1 MLWRFGL
8 QHASNIDKLLEKE
21 DLALEEVLNDPDL
34 QQEVREQNPKL
45 IAYLVLPSNI
55 KQMVEYIATEEF
67 FKFSKMAATSCEVL
81 CSNSGAFVD
90 ALSADYVARDFA
102 DSEDDDDDEEEEEE
116 GEGEEEDNGDGH
128 HNKETNEKLNDND
141 TTPKPCLLD
150 CLWGIMRL
158 PSGQLDMLQAT
169 YFSRVMCS
177 LLQRK
182 PYETL
187 DYICAQGDAV
197 ALFLNHLGVSAVV
210 DLLLKV
216 ISLEELDNGP
226 GIIAWLSQNQLIPML
241 VARLAP
247 TCDPDQHSLV
257 AQVLLD
263 IIAISQC
270 NNPAQPTI
278 GTNALI
284 DELKSAANVER
295 LTEYMLDRSAPHA
308 TSTLVNCVYIFIEL
322 IRRNYSDD
330 GEEEEEE
337 EEEELVGGDDDDREN
352 TGIGGGSSEQGAL
365 ERRLPPV
372 DLSDMMRVLAMRV
385 EDLAALL
392 TTPRSSIVPV
402 PTTQGLREPLGF
414 ERLRICELFAELLH
428 CSNMPRLNSPLPPSS
443 SRHRAGSSS
452 LSSSSSSSPP
462 PPPHEIPLDISSP
475 TDHDT
480 SNTPV
485 GQLLKWKLIQH
496 NVLPICCDLFFRF
509 TLNNF
514 LHSVVYDI
522 MHQVLNLP
530 LGLECNVALI
540 LVAFR
545 DVRIT
550 SRIAQAC
557 ALNDDVSSMPRG
569 VRLGYMGHLTG
580 IGEEVARLLELSG
593 AALEPLIAPYI
604 DGDEWLDYV
613 ARTLQEVR
621 ERDQQ
626 PLGGERPG
634 ANLAGSMMA
643 GGGGGILGDAD
654 IDMLSSDGSSQQQ
667 QQQQVFVSRMGF
679 VDPSAVDDEDDEDVD
694 VEDHSRYIRSHQSLF
709 YGQEDDEDDDVEEE
723 DRVRRSAY
731 DDDGDDGPAER
742 IGRYN
747 SYQNEPAPFS
757 DDEDPFVNQDS
768 GAGPIQPA
776 SEAQP
781 PLRRPLSNNNNGGAA
796 AAVALT
802 EKPKKKP
809 PPLAP
814 PPPSPLQQQEEEE
827 EEAEAPLPLL
837 SPPEMPPRPSVAD
850 CTNFL
855 ANLTIS
861 TNGNSKL
868 TNGSHKRKQQLP
880 VDAEAIPFNVLTSPL
895 DAPQHYPFGADPKK
909 DTTPSSSA
917 ATADANKG
925 RIKDLFHES
934 KQRSRSSSELDS
946 IVPADIAS
954 WDPPP
959 PQSSL
964 SASTEKTDYKPSNGR
979 SQQLVSEEETS
990 FSTRRR
996 RSRSQSAGV
1005 GVSRAMVIQAAI
1017 QGQFPYL
1024 DAKTCEFVGQLKS
1037 DTVTL
1042 GGAAAGPNRE
1052 GSSSSSSSSSSSAG
1066 AARQRSKTVNSSGI
1080 ANNSS
1085 NSSSSACARFQPS
1098 ELLSDSDSEPESP
1111 VAKPLNK
1118 APAVSSNVAPAADDD
1133 DYEGQTKKSV
1143 EPHSHYTV
1151 HSGGSTTTTTTTKTT
1166 GDAAVAAAATN
1177 STLKSTTAS
1186 SKKSG
1191 RRLFKPITQ
1200 QAMTAI
1206 SAMAPTTMTATV
1218 VTSAESTTT
1227 AMMAPAVDE
1236 DEIVDWADFSH
1247 FNAKS
1252 DDGDVDKL
1260 SEQLEVLD
1268 R

>member
-45 IAYLVLPSNI
+45 IAYLVLPTNI

-67 FKFSKMAATSCEVL
+67 FKFSKMASTSCEVL
-81 CSNSGAFVD
+81 CSNSAAFVD

-102 DSEDDDDDEEEEEE
+102 ESDDDEEEDDDDDDEE
-116 GEGEEEDNGDGH
+116 GDSDSH
-128 HNKETNEKLNDND
+128 HNNRSRNKQEETNDND
-141 TTPKPCLLD
+141 TPKPSLLD

-187 DYICAQGDAV
+187 DYICAQDDAV
-197 ALFLNHLGVSAVV
+197 TLFLNHLGVSAVV

-241 VARLAP
+241 VDRLAP
-247 TCDPDQHSLV
+247 ECDPDQHSLV

-284 DELKSAANVER
+284 DELKGAANVER

-337 EEEELVGGDDDDREN
+337 IEEEED
-352 TGIGGGSSEQGAL
+352 TGIGGSEQEVS

-372 DLSDMMRVLAMRV
+372 DLSEMMRVLAMRV

-392 TTPRSSIVPV
+392 TTPRSTIVPV

-428 CSNMPRLNSPLPPSS
+428 CSNMPRLNLPIIPSS
-443 SRHRAGSSS
+443 GSAS
-452 LSSSSSSSPP
+452 LSPTTL
-462 PPPHEIPLDISSP
+462 EIPLDISSP

-480 SNTPV
+480 TNTPV

-557 ALNDDVSSMPRG
+557 ALNEEVSSMPRG

-634 ANLAGSMMA
+634 GSGSLSGAMMSSSGA
-643 GGGGGILGDAD
+643 LGDAD
-654 IDMLSSDGSSQQQ
+654 IDMLASDSSN
-667 QQQQVFVSRMGF
+667 QQQVFVSRMGF
-679 VDPSAVDDEDDEDVD
+679 VDPSSVDDDDEDDEDID
-694 VEDHSRYIRSHQSLF
+694 VEDHSGYIRSHQSLF
-709 YGQEDDEDDDVEEE
+709 YGHADDDDDDDDVEEE
-723 DRVRRSAY
+723 DRGVY
-731 DDDGDDGPAER
+731 DDDDGPAER
-742 IGRYN
+742 IGRYA

-757 DDEDPFVNQDS
+757 DDEDPFVNQGNGDS
-768 GAGPIQPA
+768 SMQIPPDCVVDVDNGTGPSSSQPVD
-776 SEAQP
+776 AQP
-781 PLRRPLSNNNNGGAA
+781 RHRPLSTTAEPSA
-796 AAVALT
+796 SPLV
-802 EKPKKKP
+802 EKGKKKA

-814 PPPSPLQQQEEEE
+814 PPPPPPQQQQQQQKQKEV
-827 EEAEAPLPLL
+827 EALFPPLN
-837 SPPEMPPRPSVAD
+837 PPEMPPRPSMAD

-855 ANLTIS
+855 ANLSIS
-861 TNGNSKL
+861 TNGN
-868 TNGSHKRKQQLP
+868 GESHKKKQQQ
-880 VDAEAIPFNVLTSPL
+880 EAIPFNMLTSPL
-895 DAPQHYPFGADPKK
+895 DAPLHYPFGIEPNKEAP
-909 DTTPSSSA
+909 TEP
-917 ATADANKG
+917 KG

-946 IVPADIAS
+946 IVPADIAN

-959 PQSSL
+959 PL
-964 SASTEKTDYKPSNGR
+964 PTPGVSTNRNDSKPNGR
-979 SQQLVSEEETS
+979 SQQLVDEEESS

-1052 GSSSSSSSSSSSAG
+1052 GSSSSAREAAG
-1066 AARQRSKTVNSSGI
+1066 AARQRSKTVNSS
-1080 ANNSS
+1080 NNGSS
-1085 NSSSSACARFQPS
+1085 CARFQPS
-1098 ELLSDSDSEPESP
+1098 ELLSDSDSEPEQSFSNDK
-1111 VAKPLNK
+1111 ATKPSNK
-1118 APAVSSNVAPAADDD
+1118 IPDVSASGG
-1133 DYEGQTKKSV
+1133 GQTNKSFGQQQQQQKQQQQQQQQL
-1143 EPHSHYTV
+1143 PPSSHYTV
-1151 HSGGSTTTTTTTKTT
+1151 HSGGSTTTTTDATD
-1166 GDAAVAAAATN
+1166 GDAAATTN
-1177 STLKSTTAS
+1177 STLKSTSAS
-1186 SKKSG
+1186 SKKSS
-1191 RRLFKPITQ
+1191 RRRKRKGKGKSNGH
-1200 QAMTAI
+1200 AGMTNH
-1206 SAMAPTTMTATV
+1206 PGGGGGF
-1218 VTSAESTTT
+1218 
-1227 AMMAPAVDE
+1227 P
-1236 DEIVDWADFSH
+1236 
-1247 FNAKS
+1247 
-1252 DDGDVDKL
+1252 
-1260 SEQLEVLD
+1260 VLPMSPP
-1268 R
+1268 